1 MAEPS
6 MTPDPRLDAVFEM
19 LVELAH
25 GKTDVRIDVSD
36 AGDNIDAIMMGLNMF
51 AEELARSRRD
61 IDELR
66 AGQLSQFFD
75 LSLDLLCILDADGV
89 FRRVNPAWSRTI
101 GMAHAELVERSIF
114 ELVHPDDRAT
124 VKNALARLARGQQA
138 KFECRF
144 IDALGETRWLTWSA
158 SSPED
163 PVYAV
168 VRDVTAQK
176 LAAEESA
183 QAARQLEAQ
192 LADLARQAANLHLLN
207 EMGDLMQSCSSQDD
221 ALKVLRHFVVR
232 MFPGESGAV
241 YLTSA
246 SLDCLDAELI
256 WGDRPPDPSIATED
270 CWALRRGRGHS
281 VSTAGPGLA
290 CHHIHASDDE
300 GYACIPL
307 VAQGDTLGVLSIRFE
322 NDDQRSVASREQY
335 VVAVADQI
343 SLALSNLRL
352 RSRLQEQSNR
362 DGLTGL
368 NNRRHLELAGRRALS
383 RTLNA
388 GQSASIMMLDLD
400 DFKRFNDDHGHAA
413 GDAVL
418 IKFAHVLQEGF
429 RDDDVVCRFGGEEF
443 VVMLL
448 GASPSVALRRAEA
461 LRKTVEELTIRHSGT
476 ILPRATVSIGVAH
489 ATDERMELNALLES
503 ADQALYRAKNGG
515 RNRVVNADDED
526 ATGLRAAG

>member
-1 MAEPS
+1 MAEPNV
-6 MTPDPRLDAVFEM
+6 TPDPRLDALFEM
-19 LVELAH
+19 LLELAH
-25 GKTDVRIDVSD
+25 GKTDMRIDVSEK
-36 AGDNIDAIMMGLNMF
+36 GDTIDAITLGLNMF
-51 AEELARSRRD
+51 ADELARSRRD

-66 AGQLSQFFD
+66 GGQLSQFFD
-75 LSLDLLCILDADGV
+75 LSLDPLCILDADGI

-101 GMAHAELVERSIF
+101 GLAQAELVERSIL
-114 ELVHPDDRAT
+114 ELVHPDDRLT
-124 VKNALARLARGQQA
+124 VEHALARLARGQQA
-138 KFECRF
+138 EFECRVN
-144 IDALGETRWLTWSA
+144 DAYGEPRWLTWSA

-168 VRDVTAQK
+168 VRDVTAEK

-183 QAARQLEAQ
+183 RASRQLEGQ
-192 LADLARQAANLHLLN
+192 LADLARQTANLHLLN

-241 YLTSA
+241 YLA
-246 SLDCLDAELI
+246 GSLDFLDAELI
-256 WGDRPPDPSIATED
+256 WGDRPPDPAIATDD

-281 VSTAGPGLA
+281 VSSAGPGLA
-290 CHHIHASDDE
+290 CQHIHASDDE

-307 VAQGDTLGVLSIRFE
+307 VAQGDTLGVLSIRFQ

-368 NNRRHLELAGRRALS
+368 SNRRYLELAGRRALT
-383 RTLNA
+383 RTLSA
-388 GQSASIMMLDLD
+388 GQSASILMLDLD
-400 DFKRFNDDHGHAA
+400 YFKRFNDDHGHAA

-418 IKFAHVLQEGF
+418 TKFAHVLQEGF
-429 RDDDVVCRFGGEEF
+429 RDNDIVCRFGGEEF

-461 LRKTVEELTIRHSGT
+461 LRKTVEELTIRHAGT

-489 ATDERMELNALLES
+489 ASDDRSDLQPLLEA
-503 ADQALYRAKNGG
+503 ADQALYRAKNAG
-515 RNRVVNADDED
+515 RNQVVSADPGD
-526 ATGLRAAG
+526 AVELRAAG